1 MKKLNRREFI
11 SKTSKTALGLGIAS
25 QIGLL
30 TGCDSNSSNNGPS
43 EAAWRQFADSLSGM
57 LLRPGDDLFAQ
68 LALPHNLAFVSIL
81 PQGIVIVANE
91 ADVQKSIKF
100 VTEHNLPFAARSG
113 NHSYAA
119 YSSTTGLQIDMT
131 SLNSVELNQ
140 STGIL
145 NVGGGTLLGNLVSEI
160 TPSGFMIPVGTCATV
175 GLAGLLLGGGIGFNG
190 RRFGLTSDNLLQT
203 QVVTASGDILNCN
216 ESENSDLFW
225 AARGSGGGNFG
236 IHTGFQIQAHE
247 VGNVSVYEISWDAN
261 NIGPVWLAMQDI
273 ALSASD
279 EFSLKLAIAIREE
292 GPLPGSQNITFS
304 ATGQYYGSAEDLREL
319 LEPAFSAA
327 EPISSNIMEL
337 SFFEAQLFLE
347 EHGGPNAF
355 LTKSA
360 FIEGK
365 LSESAVS
372 TLINHLSKW
381 PASSRLAEFKIFAF
395 GEAYS
400 AVDPEATAFFHRSAD
415 FVVESCASWHP
426 GDSQSIIDASTDW
439 LQELFTLLES
449 SFNGFAYNNF
459 MDPTLEDWDIAYH
472 STNLPRL
479 IRVNKKYD
487 PDNIFDF
494 DQGIPLIDLEDL

>member
-11 SKTSKTALGLGIAS
+11 SKTSKTALGIGIAS
-25 QIGLL
+25 QLGILS
-30 TGCDSNSSNNGPS
+30 GCDSSSNTNGPS
-43 EAAWRQFADSLSGM
+43 EAAWRQFAASLSGM
-57 LLRPGDDLFAQ
+57 LLRPGDALYAQ
-68 LALPHNLAFVSIL
+68 TALPHNLAFVSIL

-91 ADVQKSIKF
+91 ADVQKCIKF
-100 VTEHNLPFAARSG
+100 VIEHNLPFAARSG

-119 YSSTTGLQIDMT
+119 YSSTTGLQIDLT
-131 SLNSVELNQ
+131 SLNSVELDT

-145 NVGGGTLLGNLVSEI
+145 NVGGGTLLGNLVSEV

-190 RRFGLTSDNLLQT
+190 RRFGLTSDNLVQT
-203 QVVTASGDILNCN
+203 QIVTASGEILNCN
-216 ESENSDLFW
+216 DAENSDLFW
-225 AARGSGGGNFG
+225 AVRGSGGGNFG

-247 VGNVSVYEISWDAN
+247 VGNVSVYEIAWDATD
-261 NIGPVWLAMQDI
+261 IGQVWLSMQDI

-279 EFSLKLAIAIREE
+279 EFSLKLAISISEE
-292 GPLPGSQNITFS
+292 GPLPGSQNISFT
-304 ATGQYYGSAEDLREL
+304 ATGQYYGTAEDLREL
-319 LEPAFSAA
+319 LDPAFSAA
-327 EPISSNIMEL
+327 KPTSSTIEEL

-372 TLINHLSKW
+372 TLVNHLSKW
-381 PASSRLAEFKIFAF
+381 PANSRLAEFKIFAF
-395 GEAYS
+395 GEAYG
-400 AVDPEATAFFHRSAD
+400 AMDPDATAFFHRSAD

-426 GDSQSIIDASTDW
+426 GDSQSIIDASTGW
-439 LQELFTLLES
+439 LQELFVLLDS

-459 MDPTLEDWDIAYH
+459 MDPTLEDWDISYH
-472 STNLPRL
+472 SSNLPRL
-479 IRVNKKYD
+479 ISVNKKHD
-487 PDNIFDF
+487 PENLFDF
-494 DQGIPLIDLEDL
+494 DQGVPLVEL